1 MENQQNQAV
10 KESKFNPIRW
20 LRTLYDWV
28 LHWAETPYGVPA
40 LFVLSFA
47 EASFFPIPPDVLLIA
62 LAVAIPKKAFRFAL
76 YCTIASVSGAMLG
89 YLIGFYF
96 YDAAGSRIIEFYGI
110 KEQFDYVA
118 LKYNENAF
126 STIAIAG
133 FTPIPFKVFT
143 IAAGVFHVNISELFF
158 ASVLSRG
165 ARFFLLSGLI
175 YRFGPSIKL
184 FIDRYFNKL
193 AVTFVFL
200 LFLGFFAVRYLF

>member
-1 MENQQNQAV
+1 M
-10 KESKFNPIRW
+10 
-20 LRTLYDWV
+20 
-28 LHWAETPYGVPA
+28 PA

-158 ASVLSRG
+158 ASLLSRG